1 MNNEENIDKLDESV
15 EKIKE
20 NMKNI
25 QSEEFQ
31 LKKVEIKETDYYN
44 VSFMDFND
52 GQKGGD
58 KGYNKKIEKELL
70 EEIKKNKEKTF
81 SEFVEENIEKKA
93 KSKGLIGKKTYS
105 CLSLKPENVRTKVN
119 IVLILILIVKMLS

>member
-1 MNNEENIDKLDESV
+1 MNNEENIDKLDVSV

-25 QSEEFQ
+25 QSEEFK

-52 GQKGGD
+52 GQKAGD

-81 SEFVEENIEKKA
+81 SEFVEENVEKKA
-93 KSKGLIGKKTYS
+93 KSYWKK
-105 CLSLKPENVRTKVN
+105 N
-119 IVLILILIVKMLS
+119 IFFFYL